1 MTSTSGSSG
10 TGFPLLVRGT
20 KYTYTGRP
28 MRFRA
33 LILLLAALAAFNVWA
48 QVADDDDD
56 EDAPPAAATSPQRDD
71 ELPLQDLSES
81 TLFGLLLGEVAAQR
95 GESELGAKT
104 YLEIAKRTRDPR
116 IARRAVEI
124 ANYARAPQVALE
136 AARLWHEVDARSPQ
150 ALRMLTALLVGA
162 KRVDEAEPYM
172 AKLLAADAN
181 TVAPGL
187 LQLARL
193 LAQNPDKAAN
203 LRVVQ
208 RLASRYAELPEAHY
222 AVAQAA
228 VTANDEPLALD
239 ELRRASELRPEW
251 EQAAIFEAQV
261 LRRKLPQLALER
273 MAAFVAK
280 YPNSH
285 DARMAYAR
293 LLVAER
299 RYAEARAQF
308 ESLLATHK
316 NDMDAIYAV
325 GLLAMQAKEY
335 ALAETNFKRLLD
347 LGYRDADAVRFALGQ
362 LAEERKDWPQALEW
376 YRAVQRGD
384 QLLMA
389 RLRAANVLAKQGKLE
404 EGRAL
409 LREGAA
415 GSQQQRIQL
424 LIAEAQLLRESNRNR
439 EAFELLGGA
448 LEKEPDQPELLYDH
462 ALTAEKLERLDILE
476 SNLRKLIQARPDH
489 AHAYNALGYSLADRN
504 ERLPEA
510 RKLIE
515 RALEIAPDDL
525 YIVDSMGWVLYRMGD
540 LKSAASFLRRAW
552 EGRPDAE
559 IGAHFGEVLW
569 VMGER
574 GEAERVWK
582 EAADTHPANETLQ
595 RTIQRFVK

>member
-293 LLVAER
+293 LLVTER

>member
-1 MTSTSGSSG
+1 
-10 TGFPLLVRGT
+10 
-20 KYTYTGRP
+20 

-33 LILLLAALAAFNVWA
+33 LISLLAALAAFSVWA

-56 EDAPPAAATSPQRDD
+56 DDAPHAAASSLQQ
-71 ELPLQDLSES
+71 ELALPFQDLSES

-95 GESELGAKT
+95 GEAELGAKT

-136 AARLWHEVDARSPQ
+136 AARLWHEVDAQSPQ

-162 KRVDEAEPYM
+162 RRVEEAEPYM
-172 AKLLAADAN
+172 AKLLATDAN
-181 TVAPGL
+181 TAASGL

-193 LAQNPDKAAN
+193 LAQNPDKSAN

-208 RLASRYAELPEAHY
+208 RLALRYAELPEAHY

-228 VTANDEPLALD
+228 VTANDERLALE
-239 ELRRASELRPEW
+239 ELRRANELRPEW
-251 EQAAIFEAQV
+251 EQAAIFEAQL
-261 LRRKLPQLALER
+261 LRRSSPPQALER
-273 MAAFVAK
+273 MSAFVAK

-299 RYAEARAQF
+299 RYGEARAQF

-316 NDMDAIYAV
+316 NDMDAIYAI

-335 ALAETNFKRLLD
+335 ALAEANFKRLLD
-347 LGYRDADAVRFALGQ
+347 LGFRDADAVRLALGQ

-376 YRAVQRGD
+376 YRAVQRAD
-384 QLLMA
+384 QLLTA

-424 LIAEAQLLRESNRNR
+424 VIAEAQLLRESNRNR

-448 LEKEPDQPELLYDH
+448 LEKDPDQPELLYDH

-489 AHAYNALGYSLADRN
+489 AHAHNALGYSLADRN

-540 LKSAASFLRRAW
+540 LKNAANFLRRAW

-569 VMGER
+569 MLGER
-574 GEAERVWK
+574 GEAERIWK
-582 EAADTHPANETLQ
+582 EAAETHPGNETLQ

>member
-1 MTSTSGSSG
+1 M
-10 TGFPLLVRGT
+10 
-20 KYTYTGRP
+20 
-28 MRFRA
+28 
-33 LILLLAALAAFNVWA
+33 
-48 QVADDDDD
+48 ADDDDD

>member
-33 LILLLAALAAFNVWA
+33 LILLLAALAALNVWA

-162 KRVDEAEPYM
+162 RRVEEAEPYM

-193 LAQNPDKAAN
+193 LAQNPDKAAS

-261 LRRKLPQLALER
+261 LRRKSPQLALER

-280 YPNSH
+280 HPNSH

-308 ESLLATHK
+308 ESLLAIHG

-347 LGYRDADAVRFALGQ
+347 LGYREVDAVRFALGQ

-384 QLLMA
+384 QLLTA

-448 LEKEPDQPELLYDH
+448 LEKDPDQPELLYDH

>member
-1 MTSTSGSSG
+1 VTSTSGSSG

-293 LLVAER
+293 LLVTER